1 MSIRRWGTI
10 SSIPGTSFIPE
21 ILKSLDLLVKPAGGA
36 AIASGSPGIV
46 PGSFLYQITAAG
58 ASQYYWLPSKVSKVD
73 SGLGTPTTT
82 SFYVRNPA
90 FLPGDTIT
98 VGAAAAT
105 VATVDPNTGLVTTT
119 AAITLPTNG
128 MRVFSQTAG
137 QNAVKAVALDYAPSL
152 TSGDQAIE
160 IAIAGVFKKDIMDLF
175 YDPTDITAWGA
186 VAIPEVNAYR
196 WS

>member
-1 MSIRRWGTI
+1 MSIRRWG
-10 SSIPGTSFIPE
+10 SIGSTPGVNYIPE

-36 AIASGSPGIV
+36 AIQAGTPSIS
-46 PGSFLYQITAAG
+46 PGSFLYQIVAAG
-58 ASQYYWLPSKVSKVD
+58 GSQYYWQPTKVGKVD
-73 SGLGTPTTT
+73 TGLGAATTT

-105 VATVDPNTGLVTTT
+105 VATVDPNSGLVTVT
-119 AAITLPTNG
+119 AAITLPTAG

-137 QNAVKAVALDYAPSL
+137 QNAIKAVALDYAPSL
-152 TSGDQAIE
+152 TNSDQAIE
-160 IAIAGVFKKDIMDLF
+160 IAISGVFKKDIMDAM
-175 YDPTDITAWGA
+175 YEATDITAWGA
-186 VAIPEVNAYR
+186 LAIPEVNAYR